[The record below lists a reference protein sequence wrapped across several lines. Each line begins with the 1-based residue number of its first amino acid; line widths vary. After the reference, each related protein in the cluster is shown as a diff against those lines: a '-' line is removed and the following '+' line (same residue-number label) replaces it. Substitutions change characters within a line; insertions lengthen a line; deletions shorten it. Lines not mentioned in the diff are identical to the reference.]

1 MKVGW
6 LEGGA
11 WQRLVVNVLTVNR
24 NTELW
29 DVLPI
34 LLELFSMPAILHR
47 CGFQIALRTIVWS
60 CRHLHSIPDCWTLLL
75 LTVEC
80 CKPLH
85 FLLIAVALCTSFQT
99 DVTCLLYYTVHYFSI
114 EYGCRLLLRFL
125 DPDLAVQHF
134 CVLHISLVSKTCFV
148 LLAIVLWM
156 VIVKEFFLQI
166 EDSWS
171 GFYPH
176 GRWRIG
182 CLKGECWSLLQ
193 MKFVGMMVII
203 SASLE
208 YKRHTSI

>member
-1 MKVGW
+1 M
-6 LEGGA
+6 
-11 WQRLVVNVLTVNR
+11 
-24 NTELW
+24 
-29 DVLPI
+29 

-171 GFYPH
+171 MEDQMFERRMLKSSTDEI
-176 GRWRIG
+176 RWDDGNYFSLVRIQTTYFHLTRWTNV
-182 CLKGECWSLLQ
+182 CTE
-193 MKFVGMMVII
+193 
-203 SASLE
+203 
-208 YKRHTSI
+208 